1 MATARPDHSGSIA
14 CMSEISQAFGRI
26 ERANVRSD
34 APLQSFDRALRSFAQ
49 ECLQGMKQRLDG
61 VKVRRILGQVAETC
75 TNIPD
80 RLLRTSDL
88 VKRHVIDHYDV
99 PPPQRRG
106 QTLLYVGQECFAIH
120 GSFDQHR
127 SHDASLT
134 EASDKRHGLPVP
146 HRGIADQALS
156 ARAPTVE
163 PQHVGG
169 DCGFV
174 DKYEVGRIKKALLAY
189 PAPARESY
197 VGSLALCRSQAFF

>member
-1 MATARPDHSGSIA
+1 
-14 CMSEISQAFGRI
+14 MSEISQAFGRI

-106 QTLLYVGQECFAIH
+106 QTLLYVSQECFAIH
-120 GSFDQHR
+120 GSFDEHW

-134 EASDKRHGLPVP
+134 QAGDKRHGLPVP
-146 HRGIADQALS
+146 HWRVRDQALA
-156 ARAPTVE
+156 ARAPTLE
-163 PQHVGG
+163 PHHIGG
-169 DCGFV
+169 NCGLV
-174 DKYEVGRIKKALLAY
+174 DEYQPGGIKPALLAD
-189 PAPARESY
+189 PAAACASH
-197 VGSLALCRSQAFF
+197 VGALSLCRLQAFFWR